1 MPKIEIMPE
10 SKEDAEKRALRELE
24 GKNIAHYS
32 VLLGAWIQTKM
43 ERDKTLVTLSAG
55 AIGLLVTIL
64 TAVGV
69 KSVWEIPF
77 FVISITAFLTTIWSS
92 LVIYQ
97 LNSQHLE
104 DAIRGSSEKDPRL
117 EKYDKRSI
125 KAFIIGAVSALVI
138 GILSASFQLTKSEEI
153 IVVDKDDSSQKITGK
168 TTLKESVNGVTNLNP
183 NATTKKSLDGIT
195 DLNPQATQQPVQPQD
210 QATNNNSNNDQGNS
224 DTSSSNSEKE

>member
-1 MPKIEIMPE
+1 MPKIGIMPE

-32 VLLGAWIQTKM
+32 VLLSAWIQTKM

-69 KSVWEIPF
+69 NSVWEIPF
-77 FVISITAFLTTIWSS
+77 FIISITAFLITIWSS

-104 DAIRGSSEKDPRL
+104 EAIKGSSEKDPRL

-125 KAFIIGAVSALVI
+125 RAFIIGAVSALVI
-138 GILSASFQLTKSEEI
+138 GILSASFQLAKPEEKIMANKDNKS
-153 IVVDKDDSSQKITGK
+153 QNITGK

-183 NATTKKSLDGIT
+183 NATVKKSLDGIT

-210 QATNNNSNNDQGNS
+210 QATNNSNNSQGNS
-224 DTSSSNSEKE
+224 DVSSSSSEKE